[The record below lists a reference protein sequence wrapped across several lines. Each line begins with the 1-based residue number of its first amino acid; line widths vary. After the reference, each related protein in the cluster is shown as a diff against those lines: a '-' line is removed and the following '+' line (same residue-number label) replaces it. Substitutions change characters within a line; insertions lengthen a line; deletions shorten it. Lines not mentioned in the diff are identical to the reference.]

1 MLTFIFRVFIVFTV
15 FIAGAF
21 VGNIYMPQKTLEQ
34 SYIVALDEPQTSLNE
49 QDAPGLQNALNAL
62 KQMTQALEQTQMD
75 KETLFALEDAV
86 QKQLYLEAF
95 KAAKNDYEIQLLK
108 VQKRPENH
116 DAFLKAKALY
126 YNLSQ
131 SVSAAYPPRP
141 KQEIIILDSPAS
153 AQVNISISASTE
165 ATKKEQSQTPS
176 DKNAPA
182 QTDKN

>member
-62 KQMTQALEQTQMD
+62 KQMTQALEQTSMD

-86 QKQLYLEAF
+86 RKQLYLEAF
-95 KAAKNDYEIQLLK
+95 KAAKSDYEIQLLK
-108 VQKRPENH
+108 ARKHPENH
-116 DAFLKAKALY
+116 DAFLKAKTLY
-126 YNLSQ
+126 YGLGQ
-131 SVSAAYPPRP
+131 AVAAAYPPRP
-141 KQEIIILDSPAS
+141 KQEIIILDSQAT
-153 AQVNISISASTE
+153 AQLNIPISASAETAETQE
-165 ATKKEQSQTPS
+165 AETVPQKEAGRETGKK
-176 DKNAPA
+176 
-182 QTDKN
+182 

>member
-49 QDAPGLQNALNAL
+49 QDSPGLQNALNAL
-62 KQMTQALEQTQMD
+62 KQMTQALEQTQID
-75 KETLFALEDAV
+75 KETLFGLEDAV

-95 KAAKNDYEIQLLK
+95 KAAKADYEIQLLK
-108 VQKRPENH
+108 VQKHPENH
-116 DAFLKAKALY
+116 DAFSKAKALY

-131 SVSAAYPPRP
+131 SLSAAYPPRP
-141 KQEIIILDSPAS
+141 KQEIIILDS
-153 AQVNISISASTE
+153 AQAQLNITISASAE

-176 DKNAPA
+176 DKTAAA
-182 QTDKN
+182 QTDKK